1 MGRGRRGAVVR
12 WDAFFGRKKEARDR
26 EREKIQGL
34 IRRIERTAPR
44 VHHRDRAA
52 RYYHYAQIRAYVR
65 PLRVLLEA
73 VADTETL
80 AQDEGAAVRELYRR
94 LLGFYD
100 VRGRLSLDE
109 AVGDVRLRRKLS
121 DLMVLFYGRRGV
133 RGDRLSGMLEPLRE
147 RGDGDRS

>member
-1 MGRGRRGAVVR
+1 MR

-26 EREKIQGL
+26 EREEIQGL

-44 VHHRDRAA
+44 VHRRDRAA

-65 PLRVLLEA
+65 PLRLLLEA
-73 VADTETL
+73 VADTGTL
-80 AQDEGAAVRELYRR
+80 VQDEAAAVRKLYRR

-109 AVGDVRLRRKLS
+109 AVEDVRLRRKLS
-121 DLMVLFYGRRGV
+121 DLMVLFYGRKDVHGEE
-133 RGDRLSGMLEPLRE
+133 LSRMLEPLRE